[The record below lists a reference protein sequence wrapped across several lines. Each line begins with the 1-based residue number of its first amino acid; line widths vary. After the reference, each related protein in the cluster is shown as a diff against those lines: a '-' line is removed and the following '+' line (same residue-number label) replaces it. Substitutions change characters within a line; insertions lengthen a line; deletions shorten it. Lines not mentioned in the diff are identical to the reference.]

1 MALEFLNENQTHA
14 DLMDKHLKV
23 LVKDITWRRKVLVKM
38 HYKWKLES
46 NLFLRVDW
54 EEKESCN
61 HLQSCQG
68 QSRELLQL
76 LYGSNILLCCLRS
89 PEMYICYSFKEWK
102 WSCNM
107 LNSLW
112 SVLINIELLLQSDI
126 FCIFPIIYTID
137 LPFFFSPVVPHDI
150 QSIIQKK

>member
-1 MALEFLNENQTHA
+1 MALELLNENQTHA
-14 DLMDKHLKV
+14 DLLDKHLKV

-38 HYKWKLES
+38 HCKWKLES
-46 NLFLRVDW
+46 NLFLRVDG

-89 PEMYICYSFKEWK
+89 PETYICYSFKEWK
-102 WSCNM
+102 WRCNL

-137 LPFFFSPVVPHDI
+137 LPFFFPVVPHDI
-150 QSIIQKK
+150 QSIIQEK